1 MEASMNEDHGEA
13 WPPRSRTPE
22 PTEGTRCTVAVLA
35 PSPLLTVT
43 VEEGSG
49 AGPEVHLHAG
59 GQGFW
64 VSRMAVALGARAILC
79 APLGGESGSVLV
91 PRIEDEGVEVRSVA
105 CRGSNAAYVHDRRSG
120 SRATLAETRSPSLL
134 RHEVDE
140 LYGIA
145 LTAGLDADITLLTG
159 PRHERVL
166 PGDFYERLAADL
178 RTNDRPVI
186 ADLTGEP
193 LEASLKGGLDL
204 LKISDEEVVDAGY
217 ARSREPEQLI
227 RAVEVLRSLGAESVL
242 VSRGP
247 RPALAWAGGELLEL
261 SGPRFSPLDHHGTGD
276 SMFAAIGVALGDGR
290 DLREALRLAVAAGA
304 LNATRRGLGSG
315 HEAEIERLL
324 PYVDIRST
332 AVR

>member
-1 MEASMNEDHGEA
+1 VSSIE
-13 WPPRSRTPE
+13 RR
-22 PTEGTRCTVAVLA
+22 RCTVAVLA

-43 VEEGSG
+43 VEGGSG
-49 AGPEVHLHAG
+49 AEPEVHLHAG

-105 CRGSNAAYVHDRRSG
+105 CHGSNASYVHDRRGG
-120 SRATLAETRSPSLL
+120 SRTTLAETSSPSLE

-140 LYGIA
+140 LYGVA

-159 PRHERVL
+159 PHHERVL
-166 PGDFYERLAADL
+166 PGDFYRRLAADL
-178 RTNDRPVI
+178 RANDRLVI
-186 ADLTGEP
+186 ADLTGEA

-204 LKISDEEVVDAGY
+204 LKMSDEEVVDGGY
-217 ARSREPEQLI
+217 AEGREPGQLI
-227 RAVEVLRSLGAESVL
+227 EAVEALRSLGADCVL

-247 RPALAWAGGELLEL
+247 RPALAWADGGLFELT
-261 SGPRFSPLDHHGTGD
+261 GPSFSTLDHHGTGD
-276 SMFAAIGVALGDGR
+276 AMFAAIGVALGDGR
-290 DLREALRLAVAAGA
+290 DLPEALRLAVAAGA

-315 HEAEIERLL
+315 HRAEIERLL
-324 PYVDIRST
+324 PYVEVRAIAAPRGDGSGQAPRS
-332 AVR
+332 AKAP